1 MTTGIFFRKEL
12 KKLKTTFS
20 AFEAEQPWIEILKY
34 NKKKIFKKNKRIY

>member
-1 MTTGIFFRKEL
+1 M

-34 NKKKIFKKNKRIY
+34 NEKVSGNPC